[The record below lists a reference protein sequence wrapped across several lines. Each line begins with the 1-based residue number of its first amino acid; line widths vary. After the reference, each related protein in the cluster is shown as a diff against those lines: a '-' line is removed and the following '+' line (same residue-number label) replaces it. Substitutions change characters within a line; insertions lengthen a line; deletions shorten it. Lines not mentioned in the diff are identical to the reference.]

1 MSTTENSLP
10 PDDMPVT
17 PNSEPSQTD
26 SVLKVPPRHQASTGE
41 IAGNPEGSNEAPHST
56 ISPRQARQRLNVPMP
71 NMEVLAIDDALGIQT
86 EIDKARDKF
95 LDLVE
100 SLKTGRYLTD
110 KIQGVEKHS
119 GLGEPRAVIFHSAG
133 VILFSMLFFHLLAQ
147 KCGGYLYQQHY
158 GFHDRRSAQ
167 GFTGTGSL

>member
-10 PDDMPVT
+10 SDDMPVT
-17 PNSEPSQTD
+17 PNNEPPQTD
-26 SVLKVPPRHQASTGE
+26 PVLKVPPRRLAPPDE
-41 IAGNPEGSNEAPHST
+41 ISGTPENSNAAPHST
-56 ISPRQARQRLNVPMP
+56 ISPRQARQRRNVPMP

-110 KIQGVEKHS
+110 RIQGVEKHS
-119 GLGEPRAVIFHSAG
+119 GQVRVSPAL
-133 VILFSMLFFHLLAQ
+133 
-147 KCGGYLYQQHY
+147 
-158 GFHDRRSAQ
+158 
-167 GFTGTGSL
+167 

>member
-56 ISPRQARQRLNVPMP
+56 ISPRQARQRLNVPIHIFVGQNFKLFNGLIRKP
-71 NMEVLAIDDALGIQT
+71 VLIFKAAFGVSGFSGIID
-86 EIDKARDKF
+86 
-95 LDLVE
+95 
-100 SLKTGRYLTD
+100 
-110 KIQGVEKHS
+110 
-119 GLGEPRAVIFHSAG
+119 AG
-133 VILFSMLFFHLLAQ
+133 VKVYADLAVGICGNGSHLL
-147 KCGGYLYQQHY
+147 
-158 GFHDRRSAQ
+158 
-167 GFTGTGSL
+167 GTFFIGVNGDLPALKGLAGIG

>member
-1 MSTTENSLP
+1 
-10 PDDMPVT
+10 
-17 PNSEPSQTD
+17 
-26 SVLKVPPRHQASTGE
+26 
-41 IAGNPEGSNEAPHST
+41 
-56 ISPRQARQRLNVPMP
+56 MP

-119 GLGEPRAVIFHSAG
+119 GLGEPRAVIFHG
-133 VILFSMLFFHLLAQ
+133 DYKVI
-147 KCGGYLYQQHY
+147 

-167 GFTGTGSL
+167 GSAGAGPL

>member
-119 GLGEPRAVIFHSAG
+119 GLGEPRAVIFHG
-133 VILFSMLFFHLLAQ
+133 DYKVIIMA
-147 KCGGYLYQQHY
+147 
-158 GFHDRRSAQ
+158 
-167 GFTGTGSL
+167 TGTGSL